1 MTEPL
6 TYRLDYRFPIAVVR
20 LSGQLTPS
28 AAAVARAAVTESLLE
43 EPTSVIVDVAGLTAI
58 DEVAVEVFA
67 GVAARAAE
75 WPGASVL
82 LCAPPGP
89 VATALRRAGNPLPVY
104 AGFGE
109 ALAEAAGDPVPRR
122 TRQRLAP
129 TVDAPREARE
139 LVADTCDEWGLPEAA
154 VAAEIIASELVTNAV
169 RHAGTAI
176 DLRMTL
182 RDHQLRVSVH
192 DRNGQPARLQTPTE
206 ADDHGR
212 GLLIIDAVASSWGNV
227 PIADGKVVW
236 ASVRVPPAHSGDLL
250 SVGSETE

>member
-20 LSGQLTPS
+20 LTGELTPA
-28 AAAVARAAVTESLLE
+28 AAAVARRALADALLE
-43 EPTSVIVDVAGLTAI
+43 EPTSVIVDLTGLTAI
-58 DEVAVEVFA
+58 DEVAVQVFT
-67 GVAARAAE
+67 GMAAQAAE
-75 WPGASVL
+75 WPGASLL

-89 VATALRRAGNPLPVY
+89 VAGAIRRAGDPLPVY
-104 AGFGE
+104 AEFGE
-109 ALAEAAGDPVPRR
+109 ALAAAAADPVPRR
-122 TRQRLAP
+122 ARQRLAP

-139 LVADTCDEWGLPEAA
+139 LVADTCDEWGLPESA

-192 DRNGQPARLQTPTE
+192 DRNGQPARLQTPSE

-212 GLLIIDAVASSWGNV
+212 GLLIIDAVATSWGNV
-227 PIADGKVVW
+227 PVADGKVVW
-236 ASVRVPPAHSGDLL
+236 ASVRVPPAPSGDLL